1 MAMKKTFY
9 FVIVAILAAFSL
21 CTSCTKDE
29 ITEWTLTCT
38 ADLGGTFQ
46 ITADATITITNTT
59 FVADI
64 TTNQIGGVAEEH
76 QFQITGTVDDN
87 RLTVLNS
94 EFELMMNNE
103 IEYVTLTT
111 GAIDINGAQ
120 LTGTG
125 TMTVIPAGMT
135 TPINGIYN
143 LTGTKK

>member
-1 MAMKKTFY
+1 MKKTF
-9 FVIVAILAAFSL
+9 FLVFVAILTAFSL
-21 CTSCTKDE
+21 CTSCSKEE
-29 ITEWTLTCT
+29 ITEWNITCN
-38 ADLGGTFQ
+38 ADLGGDFQ
-46 ITADATITITNTT
+46 IIADAVITISNET
-59 FVADI
+59 FTADI
-64 TTNQIGGVAEEH
+64 TTIQIGGAAEEH
-76 QFQITGTVDDN
+76 QFQITGTVDND

-111 GAIDINGAQ
+111 GAIDLNGNQ

>member
-1 MAMKKTFY
+1 MKRTLFPV
-9 FVIVAILAAFSL
+9 FVAILAAFSL
-21 CTSCTKDE
+21 CTSCTKEE

-38 ADLGGTFQ
+38 ADLGGAFQ
-46 ITADATITITNTT
+46 ITADATITITNDT

-64 TTNQIGGVAEEH
+64 TTIQIGGAAEEH
-76 QFQITGTVDDN
+76 QFQITGTADN
-87 RLTVLNS
+87 DKLTVLNS

-111 GAIDINGAQ
+111 GTIDLNGNQ